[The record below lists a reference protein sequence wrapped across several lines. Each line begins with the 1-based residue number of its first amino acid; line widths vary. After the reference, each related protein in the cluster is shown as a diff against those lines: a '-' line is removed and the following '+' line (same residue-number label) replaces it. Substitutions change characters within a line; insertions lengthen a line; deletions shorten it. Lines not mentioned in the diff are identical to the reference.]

1 MEKESERDNVDEN
14 IVINEFGEEIAKNQ
28 LEEIAKKVKKL
39 NPKEIDEL
47 FCDCGW
53 KEYPSGDNKALPLDK
68 IEEIKND
75 DDMAISMITCLFEET
90 PKEEF
95 LYVIRYRTGLYSKVI
110 EETEKDENESSEIDK
125 II

>member
-1 MEKESERDNVDEN
+1 MEESADYDEESKN
-14 IVINEFGEEIAKNQ
+14 IVINEFGEEISKNQ
-28 LEEIAKKVKKL
+28 LEEIARKVKKL
-39 NPKEIDEL
+39 NAKDIDGL

-53 KEYPSGDNKALPLDK
+53 KEYPSGDNKALPPDK

-75 DDMAISMITCLFEET
+75 EDCATEMIQCLFEET

-95 LYVIRYRTGLYSKVI
+95 LYVIRERTGLYSKIV
-110 EETEKDENESSEIDK
+110 EETNEDEDEISRIDK